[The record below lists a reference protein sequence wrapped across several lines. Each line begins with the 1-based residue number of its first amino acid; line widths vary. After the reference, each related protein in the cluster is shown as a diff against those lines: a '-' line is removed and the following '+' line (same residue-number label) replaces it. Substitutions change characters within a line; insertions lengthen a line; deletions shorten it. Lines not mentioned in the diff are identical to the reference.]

1 MTLGDLKMTYIE
13 PQTVCAPRASVRAVE
28 IIYNEGSGKWSVA
41 RVNWEDEDR
50 IGIRWNGGDGPGVG
64 NPQSRGRATWFIVPE
79 PLQQVV
85 LEKVEELSISGP
97 GGLVEKYT
105 EMSNDRARERE
116 AEEWSEGLI
125 GDASAEG

>member
-1 MTLGDLKMTYIE
+1 MAYIE
-13 PQTVCAPRASVRAVE
+13 PQTVCAPKASIRAVE
-28 IIYNEGSGKWSVA
+28 VIYDGGSGEWSVA

-64 NPQSRGRATWFIVPE
+64 NPQSRGKATWFIVPE
-79 PLQQVV
+79 PLQHVV

-105 EMSNDRARERE
+105 EMANDEARECE

>member
-64 NPQSRGRATWFIVPE
+64 NPQSRGKGNWVNRPQASAAVD
-79 PLQQVV
+79 
-85 LEKVEELSISGP
+85 LEEVQGLRHLGP
-97 GGLVEKYT
+97 SGLVGKVT
-105 EMSNDRARERE
+105 EMSNHRGRERE
-116 AEEWSEGLI
+116 TRWM
-125 GDASAEG
+125 